1 MKFLRNL
8 LATITGLF
16 VFCFL
21 CVLFIAIIVASSEDK
36 VVVKEN
42 SILHLNLNR
51 AILEKERNDPFS
63 DVNFFTGE
71 SNRPIGLYELKKAI
85 SQAKDDDKIKGIFLE
100 LNAVG
105 AGYAVAEDIRNALAD
120 FKESGKFII
129 SYSEFYSEGAYYVA
143 SISDTIITN
152 PDFGLV
158 EFNGLSANML
168 YLKGTF
174 EKLDLEPY
182 IFRTGDYKSAIEPFI
197 NDKMSEEAREQ
208 TTEYIEGIYNYILNA
223 VASSRGL
230 DYERAKEISNE
241 MLVRRPEDALKYGL
255 VDMLGYR
262 DEVDALLREKLG
274 IDEKKDLPLVK
285 YRRYNKSYS
294 EKNISRNRIAVIV
307 AEGDIMMGKSQ
318 PGTIGSETMAQE
330 IRKARKDKNTKAI
343 VLRIN
348 SPGGSAYASDV
359 IWREIILATKEKP
372 VIASMSDLAASGG
385 YYLAM
390 ACDSI
395 VANPNTLTG
404 SIGVFSVL
412 FNAEKMLKN
421 KLGITTDHVATG
433 KFSDLGNLSRKM
445 TDAEKEF
452 FQQSV
457 DHVYDLFISK
467 VSEGRSLPTEDVL
480 KVASGRVWTGQKA
493 LSNGLADVLGNLDD
507 AIAIAAEK
515 AGVADDYRVRLYPV
529 EKPAFEQLLQNLSE
543 DVESRYLKLKLGDWY
558 PYAKQINNLQRF
570 TGIQTRFPIEPVN
583 RF

>member
-8 LATITGLF
+8 LATVTGLF
-16 VFCFL
+16 VFVFL
-21 CVLFIAIIVASSEDK
+21 CIVFVAIIVAASEDK
-36 VVVKEN
+36 VVVKDN
-42 SILHLNLNR
+42 SILHLHLNR

-63 DVNFFTGE
+63 DVDFFTGE

-85 SQAKDDDKIKGIFLE
+85 DHAKDDAKIKGIFLE
-100 LNAVG
+100 INVIG
-105 AGYAVAEDIRNALAD
+105 AGYAIAEDIRNALSD

-129 SYSEFYSEGAYYVA
+129 AYGEFYTEGAYYVA
-143 SISDTIITN
+143 SVSDTIITN
-152 PDFGLV
+152 PDYGFV

-197 NDKMSEEAREQ
+197 NEKMSDEAREQ
-208 TTEYIEGIYNYILNA
+208 TTEYIEGIYQYMLMAIA
-223 VASSRGL
+223 ESRGL
-230 DYERAKEISNE
+230 DYDKANEISNE
-241 MLVRRPEDALKYGL
+241 MLVRKPEDAISYGL

-262 DEVDALLREKLG
+262 DQVDALLREKIG
-274 IDEKKDLPLVK
+274 IDEKKDIPLVS
-285 YRRYNKSYS
+285 YRRYNKSYD
-294 EKNISRNRIAVIV
+294 EKNLSRNRIAVIV
-307 AEGDIMMGKSQ
+307 AEGDITMGKNQ

-330 IRKARKDKNTKAI
+330 IRRARKDKNTKAI
-343 VLRIN
+343 VMRIN
-348 SPGGSAYASDV
+348 SPGGSAYASDI
-359 IWREIILATKEKP
+359 IWREIVLAAQEKP

-390 ACDSI
+390 ACDTI

-404 SIGVFSVL
+404 SIGVFSIL

-421 KLGITTDHVATG
+421 KLGITTDYVATG

-457 DHVYDLFISK
+457 EHVYELFTSK
-467 VSEGRSLPTEDVL
+467 VAEGRSMTKDDVL

-493 LSNGLADVLGNLDD
+493 NNNGLADVLGNLED
-507 AIAIAAEK
+507 AISIAAEK

-529 EKPAFEQLLQNLSE
+529 EKPAFEQLLETLGE
-543 DVESRYLKLKLGDWY
+543 EAESRYMRFMLGEWY
-558 PYAKQINNLQRF
+558 PFAKQIKDLQRYE
-570 TGIQTRFPIEPVN
+570 GVQARFPFEPIN